1 LIGNKLIVGVSIIE
15 DAMKKSRLLS
25 CLLASLCLSGA
36 ASFLHAED
44 VATSDLKLMTEGATM
59 KIGSYSPLKL
69 ELSTDKPAALKK
81 APEMTAPLYGELK
94 FAGKSYLIALD
105 EPDGKDAMIYVDANS
120 NGDLSD
126 DAPAVWNKKVSGP
139 AGQQRTM
146 YMGSFKLPLSDG
158 PSAGQVQLN
167 AYRFDKNDPQRAAL
181 KQTLLYYSDYAYD
194 GQITLNGESHHAML
208 TNPASDGNFSS
219 EGVNGRP
226 GVRLLIDVNDNGRFD
241 SQGEAFDVHK
251 PFNIKGTSW
260 KLADLTSTGTFK
272 IAKSDVAVA
281 EIPTPPNLVKGNAAV
296 VFQAQ
301 DMDGK
306 AVNFPA
312 DYKGKIVIL
321 DFWATWCGPCMGE
334 VPGLVT
340 AYNQFH
346 PKGVEVLGITLDQAD
361 SADKVKKVAA
371 DNKMTWPQVY
381 DGKYWSS
388 RVAQMYGIDS
398 IPHPF
403 LVDGDTGKIIAE
415 GDVLRGDSLA
425 KTLQSALDEKGK
437 LSAAN

>member
-1 LIGNKLIVGVSIIE
+1 
-15 DAMKKSRLLS
+15 MKKSRVVL
-25 CLLASLCLSGA
+25 CLLGYFCLSGC
-36 ASFLHAED
+36 ASSPPATD
-44 VATSDLKLMTEGATM
+44 VATSDLKLLTEGAAV
-59 KIGSYSPLKL
+59 KIGPYSPLKL
-69 ELSTDKPAALKK
+69 ALSTDKPAALKK
-81 APEMTAPLYGELK
+81 APQMTAPLYGELK

-105 EPDGKDAMIYVDANS
+105 EPDGKDAMIYVDANG
-120 NGDLSD
+120 NGDLTD
-126 DAPAVWNKKVSGP
+126 DPPAVWNKKVSGT

-146 YMGSFKLPLSDG
+146 YMGTFKLPLSDG
-158 PSAGQVQLN
+158 TSQVQLN
-167 AYRFDKNDPQRAAL
+167 AYRFDKNDPERASL
-181 KQTLLYYSDYAYD
+181 KQTLLYYPDYAYD
-194 GQITLNGESHHAML
+194 GQITLNGQSHHAML
-208 TNPASDGNFSS
+208 TNSAADGDFTSA
-219 EGVNGRP
+219 GVDGRP
-226 GVRLLIDVNDNGRFD
+226 GVRLMIDVNDNGRFD
-241 SQGEAFDVHK
+241 YRGEIFDVNK

-260 KLADLTSTGTFK
+260 KLADLTSAGTFK
-272 IAKSDVAVA
+272 IAKSDVAVE
-281 EIPTPPNLVKGNAAV
+281 EIPTPPNLAKGNAAV

-306 AVNFPA
+306 TVNFPA
-312 DYKGKIVIL
+312 DFKGKIVIL

-346 PKGVEVLGITLDQAD
+346 PKGVEVLGVSLDQAD

-371 DNKMTWPQVY
+371 DNKMSWPQVY

-388 RVAQMYGIDS
+388 RVAQMYGIDE

-403 LVDGDTGKIIAE
+403 LIDGDTGKIIAE
-415 GDVLRGDSLA
+415 GDILRGDSLA